1 MTDYSRDYY
10 RGFYGHLSDYPD
22 SSTIV
27 RMQQQYWAT
36 KQAVFKKLGKKEDDC
51 ITACDAELDTKLEL
65 FQTIEE
71 TCSTLMKVLENYQDR
86 LCALAQE
93 ENAMGRFL
101 KESGKRDKTRAGKM
115 MSATGKTLSYSA
127 QQRLALRMPL
137 IRLYQEVETF
147 QYRAITD
154 TLQTIE
160 KMEKARTSYRGALM
174 WMKDVSQQ
182 LDPDTQK
189 QLEKFRKVQSHVR
202 KSKIRFDKLKLDTQQ
217 KIDLLSAS
225 RCNMFSHA
233 LATYQKILLQFWK
246 KTSQTMTS
254 VAQTFKGYQHFE
266 FSMLKELTEPSKKLA
281 EETSNQEILI
291 PADDDKDAILF
302 FEAEYHDEEDNE
314 KDKTKKQEKL
324 SRLHDSPMKKN
335 SNNKKSSKNKKNKG
349 AKLSEAGKGD
359 ADVPLLNLDD
369 DNHAKLDS
377 FLGTSL
383 DLGKLRVQESLQAE
397 KKNPCV
403 TDLLTDNPEV
413 EDYEKD
419 DLTLLNEILN
429 APSGNFPIVPDSG
442 DSFAS
447 EWQAAFGNAPQSPER
462 IVDITAASE
471 SDVPSGA
478 NNSFLPSHLLEMNS
492 DFKAISMNTEEMCQ
506 NTSNHKTGPITQDV
520 EEGKSLPSGG
530 AAKKGKQDMSAW
542 FNLFADLDPLAN
554 PDLIGQKKDVYDDR
568 NC

>member
-22 SSTIV
+22 SSTLV

-93 ENAMGRFL
+93 ENAIGRFL

-202 KSKIRFDKLKLDTQQ
+202 KTKIRFDKLKLDTQQ

-302 FEAEYHDEEDNE
+302 FEAEYHDEDDNE
-314 KDKTKKQEKL
+314 KDKTKKLEKL
-324 SRLHDSPMKKN
+324 NRLQESPAKKN
-335 SNNKKSSKNKKNKG
+335 CNNKKSTKNKKNKG

-359 ADVPLLNLDD
+359 ADVPLLNLED
-369 DNHAKLDS
+369 DNRVKLES

-383 DLGKLRVQESLQAE
+383 DLETLSVQEGSQAE
-397 KKNPCV
+397 KKSPWV
-403 TDLLTDNPEV
+403 KDLLTDNPEV
-413 EDYEKD
+413 EDGEKD

-429 APSGNFPIVPDSG
+429 APSGNFPIIPDAG

-462 IVDITAASE
+462 IVDITASSE
-471 SDVPSGA
+471 PDVPSGA
-478 NNSFLPSHLLEMNS
+478 NTNFLPSHLLEMNS
-492 DFKAISMNTEEMCQ
+492 DYKAMHMNTEDVSQ
-506 NTSNHKTGPITQDV
+506 DILNHKSVPGTQDAG
-520 EEGKSLPSGG
+520 EGRSLPSGG
-530 AAKKGKQDMSAW
+530 AAKKSKQDMSAW